1 MVEDTQR
8 SLRPYQ
14 PVPER
19 SPSLR
24 GTVTARTRRIL
35 RQPLIYAAPIA
46 PEAPRQPQC
55 RPETQHRRFFAH
67 HLSSEPRAAHARG
80 VLWSTMFVLAD
91 IEDTI
96 SVHPSAFGQPSLTS
110 ISDQINIKY
119 ANKILPDVGLC
130 VSLFDILSCSEG
142 KVRFGDGCLYHHV
155 TFRLVVFRPFTQ
167 EVLTGKIKS
176 SDEAGIRITMG
187 FFDDIYVPAH
197 LIPKPCAFD
206 HQERAWFW
214 LYEAR
219 TDEIAA
225 DPLLSH
231 PDERMYLDTAEQ
243 VRFTIESDE
252 FWDAEPGPIANPTTD
267 SAQSSALHHNQ
278 HTAKETKPHY
288 SITASIAGSGLGL
301 VSWWTGAEAAA
312 PLEGQEMDA
321 SAEPLE

>member
-1 MVEDTQR
+1 
-8 SLRPYQ
+8 
-14 PVPER
+14 
-19 SPSLR
+19 
-24 GTVTARTRRIL
+24 
-35 RQPLIYAAPIA
+35 
-46 PEAPRQPQC
+46 
-55 RPETQHRRFFAH
+55 
-67 HLSSEPRAAHARG
+67 
-80 VLWSTMFVLAD
+80 MFVLAD

-252 FWDAEPGPIANPTTD
+252 FWDAEPGPIANPTNIPPRRL
-267 SAQSSALHHNQ
+267 SH
-278 HTAKETKPHY
+278 
-288 SITASIAGSGLGL
+288 ITASPLASQ
-301 VSWWTGAEAAA
+301 AAA
-312 PLEGQEMDA
+312 SAWSPGGLAQKPPPRSKAKRWTHPQNHSSKIDITLRHQHRRSLTLTDAMLELADFAWLDSE
-321 SAEPLE
+321 SIR

>member
-1 MVEDTQR
+1 
-8 SLRPYQ
+8 
-14 PVPER
+14 
-19 SPSLR
+19 
-24 GTVTARTRRIL
+24 
-35 RQPLIYAAPIA
+35 
-46 PEAPRQPQC
+46 
-55 RPETQHRRFFAH
+55 
-67 HLSSEPRAAHARG
+67 
-80 VLWSTMFVLAD
+80 MFVLAD

-110 ISDQINIKY
+110 ISDQINAKY
-119 ANKILPDVGLC
+119 ANKVLVDVGLC
-130 VSLFDILSCSEG
+130 IALFDILSCSEG

-155 TFRLVVFRPFTQ
+155 TFRLIVFRPFTQ

-187 FFDDIYVPAH
+187 FFDDVYIPSH

-219 TDEIAA
+219 TEQIAA

-231 PDERMYLDTAEQ
+231 QDERMYLDTAEM
-243 VRFTIESDE
+243 VRFTVESEE
-252 FWDAEPGPIANPTTD
+252 FWDAEPGPGVVSGAGESGQN
-267 SAQSSALHHNQ
+267 SAGLHHNQ

-301 VSWWTGAEAAA
+301 VSWWTGAEVSTGDADQAT
-312 PLEGQEMDA
+312 EGQEEYIADDA
-321 SAEPLE
+321 YQHANQGEEQQN